1 MTPEGIWQWLTQASP
16 TQFFLGVLVL
26 VLGSN
31 KILSEKNVS
40 ESFGG
45 ILLPIKFLR
54 HRREQAAQDEASE
67 LEQLRLEVA
76 RQSGLL
82 MKYHRWSVRT
92 TEYMHRLDLWAAEK
106 GLHLPKPPFVHW
118 TEFERGEEED
128 DD

>member
-1 MTPEGIWQWLTQASP
+1 MTQASP

-45 ILLPIKFLR
+45 ILLPLKFLR
-54 HRREQAAQDEASE
+54 RRREQAAQDEASE